1 MRKFIEWFLSPSV
14 KTEFEDYLNIDNL
27 YDRVAE
33 LEQKVSKLQEE
44 NIETTNTLYEII
56 NSIEAVD
63 HRIDIV
69 ADNPWKEQ
77 FDV

>member
-27 YDRVAE
+27 YDRVTE

-63 HRIDIV
+63 RRIDIV
-69 ADNPWKEQ
+69 AENPWKEQ